1 MKKRVTGLLTIS
13 VTVLIVV
20 GAVAVRWNQRSADTE
35 NENEKNKYTVGFSIH
50 FMQDDYTV
58 NVVNAFE
65 AVMKKH
71 GVRTIIVNANRDSK
85 KQVADIED
93 MINQNVDA
101 IGICPLDDSAVRQSL
116 IKAQQKGIKVVTI
129 TEIPGVNA
137 DAVIY
142 GREYENG
149 YGSGKRLAKALEGEE
164 NAEVAVLDFPYDVD
178 RTKERIRGFTDAL
191 KGTDIKT
198 TATGRPGS
206 NEETMD
212 YIKGL
217 LETNPNIKGVFGS
230 YSNQVIGA
238 GAACKALERKD
249 IVVVGVDADILVL
262 KLIRENWV
270 LAVTAQFPQ
279 EHGEYCAQAILDQLE
294 SDYKRT
300 IYAAPYQIVDRGN
313 VSQMAKRLWNK
324 EL

>member
-1 MKKRVTGLLTIS
+1 MKKTRNLLLTGVIIIF
-13 VTVLIVV
+13 VIGMIPVV
-20 GAVAVRWNQRSADTE
+20 WNQRKTDTQKE
-35 NENEKNKYTVGFSIH
+35 DEKSQYLVGFSIH

-65 AVMKKH
+65 TIMKKN
-71 GVRTIIVNANRDSK
+71 GVKTIIFNANRDSK

-116 IKAQQKGIKVVTI
+116 IKAQKKGIKVVTI
-129 TEIPGVNA
+129 TEIPGVEA

-142 GREYENG
+142 GSEYENG
-149 YGSGKRLAKALEGEE
+149 YGSGKRLAKALKGQE

-191 KGTDIKT
+191 AGTDIKI
-198 TATGRPGS
+198 TAKGRPGS

-212 YIKGL
+212 YIKDL
-217 LETNPNIKGVFGS
+217 LETNSNIKGVFGS

-238 GAACKALERKD
+238 GAACKALGRKD

-262 KLIRENWV
+262 KLIKEGWV

-279 EHGEYCAQAILDQLE
+279 EHGEYCGQAILDQLE
-294 SDYKRT
+294 SEKKCT
-300 IYAAPYQIVDRGN
+300 IYAAPYQIVDQGN
-313 VSQMAKRLWNK
+313 VTQMARRLWNK